1 MVESIEKGD
10 YHIMVQ
16 KWTLCIE
23 VSCHPNP
30 GQAII
35 TYLLQTQATNH
46 VLQNKR
52 AVSGRTTNNEEYYIA
67 LVEGPEVEKEHGA
80 NNIAVVTKYELIS
93 NQVNGVYEFRKDNL
107 KSTYRSKKHC

>member
-1 MVESIEKGD
+1 MIESVDKGD
-10 YHIMVQ
+10 YRKMVQ

-67 LVEGPEVEKEHGA
+67 LVEGPKVEKEHGA
-80 NNIAVVTKYELIS
+80 NNIAVVTNSNLMS
-93 NQVNGVYEFRKDNL
+93 NQMNRV
-107 KSTYRSKKHC
+107 